1 VGREALQAA
10 LDGPYLRYGF
20 TLDTTRAERDL
31 GFRAGYRIG
40 LARAGDGRL
49 RIEAVPA

>member
-1 VGREALQAA
+1 MGLEYLQAS
-10 LDGPYLRYGF
+10 LDGPHLRNGF
-20 TLDTTRAERDL
+20 SLDTTRVEREL

-49 RIEAVPA
+49 RVEAVPA